1 MPKKVQT
8 YHTIAL
14 ISHASK
20 IMLKINSM
28 WTENFHMYKLYLEK
42 AKEPEI

>member
-1 MPKKVQT
+1 MPKNVQT
-8 YHTIAL
+8 YHRIAL

-28 WTENFHMYKLYLEK
+28 WTENFHMYKLDLEK